1 MALYN
6 QNLVELQ
13 ALSSFDNVSTNSYTI
28 QPVAAIT
35 CSVYII
41 QLMICM
47 NKHALQQKQQKT
59 PPKTFKGRKSS
70 WFLLLPSYWAFYRE
84 HVMLY

>member
-47 NKHALQQKQQKT
+47 NKQINYNKNSKKHPQK
-59 PPKTFKGRKSS
+59 
-70 WFLLLPSYWAFYRE
+70 PSKEESPAGSFCF
-84 HVMLY
+84 HPIGLFTGNM